1 MWVIIKDRQTIEIYD
16 NNEFKE
22 AYKSSTDLR
31 IKYPESSIRI
41 EFYDD
46 DNSPY

>member
-1 MWVIIKDRQTIEIYD
+1 MWVIIKDRKTIEIYD
-16 NNEFKE
+16 NNEFKD

-31 IKYPESSIRI
+31 LKYPESSIRI
-41 EFYDD
+41 EYYDD

>member
-1 MWVIIKDRQTIEIYD
+1 MWIIIKDRKIIEIYD
-16 NNEFKE
+16 NEFKD
-22 AYKSSTDLR
+22 AYKSSMDLR

-41 EFYDD
+41 EYYDD

>member
-1 MWVIIKDRQTIEIYD
+1 MWVIIQDRKTIEIYG

-22 AYKSSTDLR
+22 AYKSSMDLR
-31 IKYPESSIRI
+31 IKYPDSSIRI